1 MLTPSIL
8 KGLSPRDRRALTW
21 GGAIAALALVFAFG
35 VKPYVRSLVEMR
47 DELTVQRDLFARERA
62 VLKAANR
69 FPAALQQSRSAL
81 AEHSTPLFDGLDELS
96 ATSNL
101 SDLISKTALA
111 NRVLVQQLDT
121 RNAELLD
128 EGMVALAVDVRAE
141 GDFEGVL
148 RFLNSLDR
156 GDKLIRVSA
165 LTLTRI
171 DRPVAAGAPDTEVIS
186 VSGTIT
192 GYATFPATAGR
203 VVDTTP
209 STRNDRP

>member
-1 MLTPSIL
+1 MTPSL
-8 KGLSPRDRRALTW
+8 LNALSPRDRRALIS
-21 GGAIAALALVFAFG
+21 GGAIAALAFVFAFA
-35 VKPYVRSLVEMR
+35 VKPYVRSLVETR
-47 DELTVQRDLFARERA
+47 DDLRVQRDLLSRERA
-62 VLKAANR
+62 VLNAANR
-69 FPAALQQSRSAL
+69 FPVALQQSRSAL

-101 SDLISKTALA
+101 SDLISETALA

-121 RNAELLD
+121 RNAEALD

-171 DRPVAAGAPDTEVIS
+171 DRPAAPGAPDTEVIS
-186 VSGTIT
+186 VSGTMT
-192 GYATFPATAGR
+192 GYATFPAKSAH
-203 VVDTTP
+203 VADTTP